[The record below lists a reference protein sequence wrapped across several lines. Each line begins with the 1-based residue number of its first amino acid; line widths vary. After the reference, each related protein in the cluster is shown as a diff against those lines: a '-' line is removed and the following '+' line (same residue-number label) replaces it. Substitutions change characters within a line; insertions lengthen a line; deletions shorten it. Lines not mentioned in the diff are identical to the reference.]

1 MAIARLEGK
10 RKRLQSKQNRQ
21 EISNNAISLYN
32 KNAVPVYNNYMQS
45 QSQRKEEG
53 EKMTEK
59 KRGYVQTM

>member
-21 EISNNAISLYN
+21 EILNNAISLYN
-32 KNAVPVYNNYMQS
+32 KNAVPVYHNYMQS
-45 QSQRKEEG
+45 RSQRKEEG

-59 KRGYVQTM
+59 RGYVQTM